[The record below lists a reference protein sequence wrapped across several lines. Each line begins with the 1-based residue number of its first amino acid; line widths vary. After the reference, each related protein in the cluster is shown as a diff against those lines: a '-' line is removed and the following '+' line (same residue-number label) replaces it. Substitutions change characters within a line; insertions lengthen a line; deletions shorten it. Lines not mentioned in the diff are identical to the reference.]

1 MTSIKKTLLP
11 LAGAAALALT
21 LAACGGDSS
30 SDPTT
35 PADTNTPIGGG
46 EAVCDEATMLANAE
60 GAAGADFVSMN
71 SYECA
76 DGFALVSAITTS
88 ADMEQTSVY
97 LFQAEGP
104 NWALEQADAIC
115 ADGGGADVPA
125 NFRDEL
131 CALR

>member
-1 MTSIKKTLLP
+1 MTSLKKTLMP

-30 SDPTT
+30 SD
-35 PADTNTPIGGG
+35 DTSAIGGG
-46 EAVCDEATMLANAE
+46 EAVCDEATMTANAQ
-60 GAAGADFVSMN
+60 GAAGSDFVSMN

-76 DGFALVSAITTS
+76 DGYAIVSAITTS
-88 ADMEQTSVY
+88 GGMEQTSVY
-97 LFQAEGP
+97 LFEAEGP
-104 NWALEQADAIC
+104 VWALEQADAVC
-115 ADGGGADVPA
+115 ADGGGADVPT